1 MKGKFLLFTII
12 FCILYLSGC
21 GGDATTD
28 VSIDPNQIITAPT
41 SIPVPTRTPLTE
53 QEITQVIQL
62 QNQVI
67 STVEEAINFGNTSAM
82 ENLAQ
87 ELRNTAGVED
97 VVLTGD
103 TLAVIFEKGGI
114 TCWKDEEI
122 LTSEL
127 LPELPDIE
135 KPPDDAKGKD
145 SDLFAQN
152 SIKDNKVIM
161 INAYSDV
168 SSRSNDVTCLNSME
182 QWFKNTMKYAVTRL
196 NGSSINIESFKSLN
210 LYGVI
215 IFNGDG
221 DFINFKRKDG
231 TKEYVTL
238 LQTRQNVTSIKDQG
252 YWDDWYNYR
261 LVNVNSSYYVTN
273 KFFDYYYYEKP
284 FPSSIFYNGAPKGTK
299 STDNQYPLCNSLYNR
314 GAGAV
319 TGWSEKQSIAM
330 TTATVLFYSMIF
342 NPATITLGNA
352 VKSLDSKYT
361 QQKIKNVTSYLGYY
375 PSGAADIS
383 LYIDT
388 GHSFESATSV
398 TLPYKNVNIYN
409 SSSGNNYYKINI
421 TSPSIVSGKITFNNS
436 KGNLDLYLYDANK
449 NEVQVSA
456 GNSNEESITAT
467 LQPGIF
473 YICVK
478 GSQANSYVINIDV
491 TVMGH
496 SFANATDIN
505 LPYGASHMTEGSQDN
520 YYKLTITEPLSIR
533 IQINSEQSGLYLYLY
548 DSSQN
553 QLRSGDGKDKE
564 KVITEELPAGTY
576 YICVKGHPSKYNI
589 SVSKASKIGHTF
601 ESATEIT
608 PPYSAEHS
616 IEAYEL
622 DNFYKITLKTSSSI
636 DASIEFTHSAG
647 DLDLYLFDGQ
657 KKLIEKSETIQNT
670 ESVEAKDEFSGR
682 NLESSLLPAGTYYIK
697 VHGYFGSLNSYTINV
712 KVPDVPVLSSV
723 TDEDGD
729 NKDSNNSYSVVRF
742 TLSGNNFR
750 KNINSAKG
758 KVTFVRVDDNSTGT
772 ADISSWSDTE
782 IKGSV
787 VLPGGKYWVHVT
799 VKGYVTE
806 NEVFYFKGIGDVGF

>member
-135 KPPDDAKGKD
+135 KPPDDAKGND
-145 SDLFAQN
+145 GDLFAKN

-221 DFINFKRKDG
+221 NFINFKRKDG

-273 KFFDYYYYEKP
+273 KFFDYYYYENLFRLP
-284 FPSSIFYNGAPKGTK
+284 YSITELPKGQKVQT
-299 STDNQYPLCNSLYNR
+299 T
-314 GAGAV
+314 
-319 TGWSEKQSIAM
+319 SI
-330 TTATVLFYSMIF
+330 
-342 NPATITLGNA
+342 
-352 VKSLDSKYT
+352 
-361 QQKIKNVTSYLGYY
+361 
-375 PSGAADIS
+375 
-383 LYIDT
+383 
-388 GHSFESATSV
+388 HS
-398 TLPYKNVNIYN
+398 
-409 SSSGNNYYKINI
+409 
-421 TSPSIVSGKITFNNS
+421 
-436 KGNLDLYLYDANK
+436 
-449 NEVQVSA
+449 
-456 GNSNEESITAT
+456 
-467 LQPGIF
+467 
-473 YICVK
+473 
-478 GSQANSYVINIDV
+478 VI
-491 TVMGH
+491 
-496 SFANATDIN
+496 
-505 LPYGASHMTEGSQDN
+505 
-520 YYKLTITEPLSIR
+520 LS
-533 IQINSEQSGLYLYLY
+533 
-548 DSSQN
+548 
-553 QLRSGDGKDKE
+553 
-564 KVITEELPAGTY
+564 ITEEPAL
-576 YICVKGHPSKYNI
+576 SQ
-589 SVSKASKIGHTF
+589 
-601 ESATEIT
+601 
-608 PPYSAEHS
+608 
-616 IEAYEL
+616 
-622 DNFYKITLKTSSSI
+622 
-636 DASIEFTHSAG
+636 
-647 DLDLYLFDGQ
+647 DGQ
-657 KKLIEKSETIQNT
+657 K
-670 ESVEAKDEFSGR
+670 
-682 NLESSLLPAGTYYIK
+682 SSQLQ
-697 VHGYFGSLNSYTINV
+697 
-712 KVPDVPVLSSV
+712 
-723 TDEDGD
+723 
-729 NKDSNNSYSVVRF
+729 
-742 TLSGNNFR
+742 
-750 KNINSAKG
+750 
-758 KVTFVRVDDNSTGT
+758 
-772 ADISSWSDTE
+772 
-782 IKGSV
+782 
-787 VLPGGKYWVHVT
+787 
-799 VKGYVTE
+799 
-806 NEVFYFKGIGDVGF
+806 